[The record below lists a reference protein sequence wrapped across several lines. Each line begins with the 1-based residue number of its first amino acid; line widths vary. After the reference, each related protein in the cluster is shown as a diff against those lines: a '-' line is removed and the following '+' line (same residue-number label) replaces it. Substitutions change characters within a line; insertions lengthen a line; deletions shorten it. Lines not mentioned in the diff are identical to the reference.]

1 MKRSVLFSVLFLLM
15 TMQAIAQNEKRW
27 LKHEIGVLS
36 GNSMHGRGYVSKG
49 TEKAALYIQ
58 KKFKEFGVSSVKSD
72 SSYLQQYTF
81 PINTFPGNISL
92 RINRKD
98 FRPGADYIVYAGST
112 PYKTDKIK
120 LKRIDLK
127 KVKDSASWANVK
139 AGFRAD
145 RAYFLKNADTVTK
158 YLKHSIRSFAKEF
171 PDGLYI
177 VSKPGKMIWTAN
189 TDTIPATIVY
199 VEDSVLPRKPKRA
212 AVEVQTEFISSFK
225 AQNVIGVVPGTE
237 KPDSFIVFTA
247 HFDHLGHMGRN
258 TIFPGAHDNA
268 SGTAFM
274 MYMARYFA
282 QHPQR
287 YSIAFI
293 GFSGEEAGLLGSK
306 HYVANPLFPLANIRF
321 LVNLDMTGDATNGIT
336 VVNGTENEPESAIM
350 EEINSQKQYLPKINK
365 REKTANSDHYHFA
378 EKGVPAVFIYGNGT
392 KGFYH
397 DVFDVAKELSLENID
412 KLAHMLIDFTGRV
425 SGTK

>member
-1 MKRSVLFSVLFLLM
+1 
-15 TMQAIAQNEKRW
+15 
-27 LKHEIGVLS
+27 
-36 GNSMHGRGYVSKG
+36 
-49 TEKAALYIQ
+49 
-58 KKFKEFGVSSVKSD
+58 
-72 SSYLQQYTF
+72 
-81 PINTFPGNISL
+81 
-92 RINRKD
+92 
-98 FRPGADYIVYAGST
+98 
-112 PYKTDKIK
+112 
-120 LKRIDLK
+120 
-127 KVKDSASWANVK
+127 
-139 AGFRAD
+139 
-145 RAYFLKNADTVTK
+145 
-158 YLKHSIRSFAKEF
+158 
-171 PDGLYI
+171 
-177 VSKPGKMIWTAN
+177 
-189 TDTIPATIVY
+189 
-199 VEDSVLPRKPKRA
+199 
-212 AVEVQTEFISSFK
+212 
-225 AQNVIGVVPGTE
+225 
-237 KPDSFIVFTA
+237 
-247 HFDHLGHMGRN
+247 MGRN

-306 HYVANPLFPLANIRF
+306 HYVADPLFPLANIRF

-336 VVNGTENEPESAIM
+336 VVNGTENEPEFAIM
-350 EEINSQKQYLPKINK
+350 EEINNRKQYLPKINK